1 MGRYWGFQEGNV
13 YVTTIASIHYYI
25 ACFVKS
31 YGCKIKAM
39 VSRITQHFAGKSCE
53 LCLSSHLLVQI

>member
-13 YVTTIASIHYYI
+13 YVTSIASIHYYI

-31 YGCKIKAM
+31 YGCKIKAT
-39 VSRITQHFAGKSCE
+39 VSRITQHLQVNHVDYACHPI
-53 LCLSSHLLVQI
+53 C